1 MAKIYAPIKDYTGE
15 TVTVLFSKGVGETS
29 DPYLMNWF
37 KSHGYTVVEDETV
50 EDGTVEDEVV
60 EDEVKSTRK
69 RVKKADDE

>member
-37 KSHGYTVVEDETV
+37 KSHGYTVVEDET
-50 EDGTVEDEVV
+50 
-60 EDEVKSTRK
+60 KIIRK
-69 RVKKADDE
+69 RVKKADDK

>member
-37 KSHGYTVVEDETV
+37 KSHGYK
-50 EDGTVEDEVV
+50 VV
-60 EDEVKSTRK
+60 EDEVKTIRK
-69 RVKKADDE
+69 RVKKADDKE